1 MALPLAAYGISV
13 NGCGDPRCKCGSLIV
28 RLHDAQ
34 GDVAIGIV
42 LPKPLAEEFAAE
54 VVALV
59 PTPQPA
65 DADASPLSTI
75 RCEGTA

>member
-1 MALPLAAYGISV
+1 MTTTYRAGWISIS
-13 NGCGDPRCKCGSLIV
+13 GCGDPNCTCGSIVV
-28 RLHDAQ
+28 RLGSDDDGFVH
-34 GDVAIGIV
+34 GII
-42 LPKPLAEEFAAE
+42 LPKDLAEVFAAQ
-54 VVALV
+54 VAALV